1 METVTFAVN
10 ERGCAF
16 SDWDLLKKNI
26 EFLEGIDPG
35 YYSFIASTSLEKL
48 NGEDKHYA
56 ALSLR
61 ISYYQGL
68 ETLFALIAATVQAPK
83 CPLGWMLAYENYEL
97 KNVVRKISSESD
109 IYTRLR
115 LDYVSW
121 ERLATLIHS
130 YVNVE
135 ENEKKSVS
143 EKFGFAWRGLAS
155 DFLDTNHEAEYNSA
169 KHGLR
174 VKSGGFSLSFGKTD
188 VWGVSAPPEKME
200 CLGGS
205 EHGTSFFIRTKI
217 SEHDKVNFRPNR
229 ISLNWHP
236 QNLLYGLELISA
248 SINNVVAFLKFL
260 NGVEPA
266 QCSFLR
272 LDDDCFDKPWE
283 MDVGPISWNCNMT
296 LEPCHVHLFSKKEI
310 IDSYSN
316 EPPNLE

>member
-1 METVTFAVN
+1 METVMFAVN

-16 SDWDLLKKNI
+16 SDWELRNKNI

-48 NGEDKHYA
+48 KSEDKHYA

-97 KNVVRKISSESD
+97 KDVVRKISSEND

-115 LDYVSW
+115 LDYISW
-121 ERLATLIHS
+121 ERLAFLIHS
-130 YVNVE
+130 HVNVE
-135 ENEKKSVS
+135 ENEKKSIS
-143 EKFGFAWRGLAS
+143 GKFGFAWKGLAS

-174 VKSGGFSLSFGKTD
+174 VRSGGFSLSFGKAE
-188 VWGVSAPPEKME
+188 VWGVSAPLEKME

-205 EHGTSFFIRTKI
+205 EHGTSFFVKAKI
-217 SEHDKVNFRPNR
+217 FERDKVNFKLNR

-236 QNLLYGLELISA
+236 QNLLYGLELIAA
-248 SINNVVAFLKFL
+248 SINNVVAFLKLL
-260 NGVEPA
+260 NGAEPA

-283 MDVGPISWNCNMT
+283 MDVGPISWSCNKT
-296 LEPCHVHLFSKKEI
+296 LEPRHVHPFSKQEI
-310 IDSYSN
+310 VDSYSN
-316 EPPNLE
+316 KLPN